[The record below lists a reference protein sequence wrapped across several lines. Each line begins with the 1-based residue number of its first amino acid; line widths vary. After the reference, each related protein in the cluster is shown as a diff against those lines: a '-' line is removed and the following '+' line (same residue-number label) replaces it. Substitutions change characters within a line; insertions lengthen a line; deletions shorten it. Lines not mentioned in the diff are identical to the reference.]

1 MDLGNEVPIYG
12 LEMEGSMLLESY
24 TTTFSVLISL
34 DGLTF
39 SYITN
44 IISHNYITNDYK
56 QPKVKIISK
65 H

>member
-44 IISHNYITNDYK
+44 DYK